1 MAPVVLVHGFL
12 VGPWSMLW
20 LDRQLRQHGFPTH
33 RFEYSS
39 RRLTLTEAASELL
52 NFCQRIDSESC
63 HLVAHSLGG
72 LVALEMLQA
81 RESGGVGDVVGGGH
95 VKYPLPPGR
104 LVLLGT
110 PVKGASAAVGLGRFS
125 WGERLL
131 GQARVS
137 LSRSFLSA
145 PEGWPTT
152 VIAGTQALGL
162 GRVFSPLPIPNDGT
176 VAVAETTLEKAHC
189 VQVKASHS
197 GLLFSPQVVKQTLQ
211 ALQG

>member
-12 VGPWSMLW
+12 VGPWSMWW
-20 LDRQLRQHGFPTH
+20 LERQLKQHGFRTH

-39 RRLTLTEAASELL
+39 RRLSLSEAASELS
-52 NFCQRIDSESC
+52 NFCHRIDSQSC

-72 LVALEMLQA
+72 LVALAMLQDQA
-81 RESGGVGDVVGGGH
+81 NGGYGQSQ
-95 VKYPLPPGR
+95 LSPGR

-110 PVKGASAAVGLGRFS
+110 PVKGASAAVGLSRFS

-131 GQARVS
+131 GQARTS
-137 LSRSFLSA
+137 LSQSFLSA
-145 PEGWPTT
+145 PDGWSTT

-176 VAVAETTLEKAHC
+176 VAVAETTLEKARC

-197 GLLFSPQVVKQTLQ
+197 GLLFSPHVVKHTLK
-211 ALQG
+211 ALRG